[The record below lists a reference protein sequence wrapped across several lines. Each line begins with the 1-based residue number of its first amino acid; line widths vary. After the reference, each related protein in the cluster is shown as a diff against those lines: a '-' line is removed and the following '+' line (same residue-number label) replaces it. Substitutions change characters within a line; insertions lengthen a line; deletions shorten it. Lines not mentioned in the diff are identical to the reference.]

1 MSEGQMLIDPTTG
14 KKYLVGES
22 TPKKTTLNIEIDR
35 SPEIETMRKEYE
47 EKLAQKDG
55 LLSQAAHGEFAKEK
69 EEFLES
75 LPSKL
80 RTDVDAVIGDNPKTL
95 ELAKTVFSGRFE
107 NTPNPQSPPPA
118 GRNSVS
124 IPSEMGS
131 SASENRGSLL
141 NRVFSSPQE
150 MISEIWRIAANPS
163 FENHREAKIIQERF
177 ARKFEEQMRQG
188 KFPKFNLSGP
198 CPACGFGPINNDT
211 NICLNCGVNVTN
223 YEKQLYGA

>member
-1 MSEGQMLIDPTTG
+1 MSEGQTLVDSTTG
-14 KKYLVGES
+14 KRYVVGEP

-35 SPEIETMRKEYE
+35 SPEIESMRKEYE

-55 LLSQAAHGEFAKEK
+55 LLSQVAHEEFAKEK
-69 EEFLES
+69 EEFLDT

-80 RTDVDAVIGDNPKTL
+80 RTDVSATIGDDPKTL
-95 ELAKTVFSGRFE
+95 ELAKSVFLGHFD
-107 NTPNPQSPPPA
+107 NTPNPQNPPPA
-118 GRNSVS
+118 GKSSVS
-124 IPSEMGS
+124 IPYEMGS
-131 SASENRGSLL
+131 SASKNRGSLL

-150 MISEIWRIAANPS
+150 MISEIWKIAANPS
-163 FENHREAKIIQERF
+163 FENHREAKIIQERLE
-177 ARKFEEQMRQG
+177 RKFEEQMRQG

-211 NICLNCGVNVTN
+211 NVCLNCGVNVTN